1 MQPFDR
7 HSAIPIL
14 IVNHPDDAVRAAGAL
29 IEGGLDVIEI
39 TVRLA
44 NAPAAIEAVVKAF
57 PTAVIGAGMVQR
69 PADVTAARNAG
80 AKFLTSPGL
89 TAGVAA
95 SGIASGLPFMPGVA
109 TASEVMA
116 AREMSCPFLKFFP
129 AAEAGGLALLK
140 VFAAA
145 FPGIAFCPAG
155 GVTEA
160 NAPDY
165 LALPN
170 VPVVGATWI
179 AKPEAIA
186 ERDWSGI
193 TARAK
198 HAAAFGRSGH

>member
-7 HSAIPIL
+7 HPAIPIL
-14 IVNHPDDAVRAAGAL
+14 IVTSADDAVRAAGAL

-39 TVRLA
+39 TMRLA
-44 NAPAAIEAVVKAF
+44 NAAAAIEAVAKAF
-57 PTAVIGAGMVQR
+57 PQATVGAGMVQR

-80 AKFLTSPGL
+80 ARFLTSPGL
-89 TAGVAA
+89 TGALAA
-95 SGIASGLPFMPGVA
+95 AGIASGLPFIPGVS

-116 AREMSCPFLKFFP
+116 ARELSFPFLKFFP
-129 AAEAGGLALLK
+129 AAEAGGIPLLK
-140 VFAAA
+140 AFASA
-145 FPGIAFCPAG
+145 FPGIALCPAG

-160 NAPDY
+160 NAADY

-179 AKPEAIA
+179 ANPESIA

-193 TARAK
+193 TARATR
-198 HAAAFGRSGH
+198 AAALRAA